1 MGERF
6 QPRQAQKAASALDGV
21 NQPENIIQ
29 NLGVVRLL
37 LKPNE
42 LIVDRVQALAGL
54 GQKLAQQ
61 IIHETGLTQQHGG
74 ARRRHALWSSASF
87 YGNGLI
93 LVEHLEKNGLN
104 KEIRRP
110 Q

>member
-1 MGERF
+1 MN
-6 QPRQAQKAASALDGV
+6 QA
-21 NQPENIIQ
+21 ENIIQ

-37 LKPNE
+37 LKPNQ

-61 IIHETGLTQQHGG
+61 IIHETGLTQLR
-74 ARRRHALWSSASF
+74 ARDIAAPLDFASF

-93 LVEHLEKNGLN
+93 LVEHSEKNGLN
-104 KEIRRP
+104 KEIR
-110 Q
+110 QLQ